1 MAELKTKVTTQS
13 VSVFLNSIEDKTKI
27 ADCRTV
33 AKMMRKATGKRA
45 KMWGTSIVG
54 FGTYDYEYASG
65 HEGSWPLVGFSPRSN
80 NLTLY
85 IMPGFSKFDKLM
97 SQLGKFKTGKS
108 CLYIKSL
115 EDVDQ
120 KKLKALIEG
129 SVKQMK
135 RKYSVK

>member
-1 MAELKTKVTTQS
+1 MAELKTKATKQG
-13 VSVFLNSIEDKTKI
+13 VSDFLNAIDNKKKR
-27 ADCRTV
+27 ADCRVV
-33 AKMMRKATGKRA
+33 AKMMREATAKRA

-54 FGTYDYEYASG
+54 FGSYDYKYASG
-65 HEGSWPLVGFSPRSN
+65 HSGTWPIIGFSPRSQ
-80 NLTLY
+80 NLTIY
-85 IMPGFSKFDKLM
+85 IMPGFSNFDKLM
-97 SQLGKFKTGKS
+97 KRLGKYKSGKS

-120 KKLKALIEG
+120 KILKALIEG

>member
-1 MAELKTKVTTQS
+1 MAELKTKATTQS
-13 VSVFLNSIEDKTKI
+13 VSEFLNSIEDKTKI
-27 ADCRTV
+27 ADCRTLG
-33 AKMMRKATGKRA
+33 KMMREATGKRA

-65 HEGSWPLVGFSPRSN
+65 HEGSWPLVGFSPRSK

-115 EDVDQ
+115 EDVNQ
-120 KKLKALIEG
+120 KKLKTLIEG
-129 SVKQMK
+129 SVKHMK